1 MRINQYIAKSTG
13 ISRRKADQLIFD
25 GRVKINDAIAEISSK
40 IKEGDSVYLDNELLT
55 INNNSTT
62 MLLNKPPGYIVS
74 RDGQG
79 GKTIYQLLPIEYHR
93 LKAIGR
99 LDKDSSG
106 LILLTDDG
114 QLAQSLTHPK
124 YQKTK
129 IYQVKLNKD
138 LAPLHQQ
145 MISEYGISLEDGVS
159 RLQLSKID
167 DENSKYWQITMKEGR
182 NRQIRRTFNSLN
194 YDIIELHRIKFGDYD
209 LLNLSSGQFKII

>member
-13 ISRRKADQLIFD
+13 ISRRKADQLIFE
-25 GRVKINDAIAEISSK
+25 GRVRINDAVAEISSRTQ
-40 IKEGDSVYLDNELLT
+40 ENDSIYLDGELLS
-55 INNNSTT
+55 INNTPTT
-62 MLLNKPPGYIVS
+62 ILLNKPPGYIVS

-79 GKTIYQLLPIEYHR
+79 GKTIYQLLPVEYHK

-124 YQKTK
+124 YQKIK
-129 IYQVKLNKD
+129 KYNIKLNKD

-145 MISEYGISLEDGVS
+145 MVSEYGISLEDGIS
-159 RLQLSKID
+159 KLHLSKLD
-167 DENSKYWQITMKEGR
+167 DEDSRCWQVTMTEGR

-194 YDIIELHRIKFGDYD
+194 YDTIELHRIKFGDYD
-209 LLNLSSGQFKII
+209 LSNLSSGRFKII